1 MWSIKNRNNY
11 LEQKIN
17 GLQKQ
22 YVKQTKTIDNIKNS
36 EKWRNRLDCKETT
49 CYQDKYLKLLRVKSP
64 VLL

>member
-22 YVKQTKTIDNIKNS
+22 YMKQTKTIDNIKS
-36 EKWRNRLDCKETT
+36 TEKWRNRLDCK
-49 CYQDKYLKLLRVKSP
+49 
-64 VLL
+64 